1 MWFQFGSSC
10 GTHRTLSSWPASS
23 RVRKTAI
30 ALTGITMPGN
40 VGAPTQT
47 IASSAEPFSVSVPWM
62 KP

>member
-1 MWFQFGSSC
+1 MVPVRVLVRDAQDLVVLAG
-10 GTHRTLSSWPASS
+10 LVA
-23 RVRKTAI
+23 VRKTAI
-30 ALTGITMPGN
+30 ALTGIRMPGN